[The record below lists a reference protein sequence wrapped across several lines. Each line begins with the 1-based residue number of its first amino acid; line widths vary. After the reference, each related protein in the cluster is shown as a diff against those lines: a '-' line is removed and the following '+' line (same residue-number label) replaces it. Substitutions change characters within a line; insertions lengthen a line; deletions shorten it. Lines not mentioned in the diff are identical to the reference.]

1 MLLKDKLKELR
12 NKCALTQ
19 DAVAEQLGVSS
30 QTISKWER
38 GLTLPDVT
46 MLPKIAMLY
55 HCSIDSLFE
64 MDLFWSKERKDEF
77 LINIQKLYS
86 NGDYLGAFRALI
98 SEIELNPNEFS
109 YYTDI
114 MLLVLRQKMFEDEY
128 IDKMLQLTSRAEQYC
143 TDDDIRNEIHRLIM
157 QICSKSNNSKYKEK
171 AKEYY
176 YKLPSLKHSREVYA
190 KLILEDTDLSN
201 QIKQNILY
209 TIDLAECGIRQLIS
223 SEMTDA
229 EKLFYYKKAAS
240 LYETILDEKYGGFF
254 DVPLV
259 SNYAKIAKI
268 SIKLN
273 NSKTADDYLHRIFN
287 VLERHLDSKHKD
299 VSVFVYS
306 ANPENYTPA
315 FVSCIKLLK
324 SMIDDTIFTEFKT
337 NLQIFAMKYEQHF
350 VQR

>member
-64 MDLFWSKERKDEF
+64 MDMFWSKEHKEEF
-77 LINIQKLYS
+77 LKNIQCLYS
-86 NGDYLGAFRALI
+86 AGNYLGAFRALI
-98 SEIELNPNEFS
+98 AEIELNPNDFS

-114 MLLVLRQKMFEDEY
+114 MLLVLKQKMFEDQY
-128 IDKMLQLTSRAEQYC
+128 IDKMLQLASRAEQYC

-171 AKEYY
+171 AKGYY

-190 KLILEDTDLSN
+190 KLILEDSDLSN

-240 LYETILDEKYGGFF
+240 LYEIVLDGKYGGFF

-259 SNYAKIAKI
+259 SNYAKIAKL
-268 SIKLN
+268 SLKSN
-273 NSKTADDYLHRIFN
+273 DSDTADEYLYRIFN
-287 VLERHLDSKHKD
+287 VLERHLESKQQD
-299 VSVFVYS
+299 ISVLVYS
-306 ANPENYTPA
+306 TNPDNHTPA
-315 FVSCIKLLK
+315 FMSCIKLLK
-324 SMIDDTIFTEFKT
+324 SMINDTAFAEYKT
-337 NLQIFAMKYEQHF
+337 NLQIFVMKYEQHF
-350 VQR
+350 V